1 MNYNVDNIR
10 NYIVECS
17 ECHFY
22 YVEMHLSLADVSKE
36 VLLSP
41 PSVKRRLDSLK
52 DIDRDM
58 YDTYMAEKR
67 TRKAGRKRA

>member
-1 MNYNVDNIR
+1 MKYKIDNIR
-10 NYIVECS
+10 DYIVECC

-22 YVEMHLSLADVSKE
+22 YVENHLSLADVSRE
-36 VLLSP
+36 VQLSP

-58 YDTYMAEKR
+58 YDTYIAEKK

>member
-1 MNYNVDNIR
+1 MKYNIENIR
-10 NYIVECS
+10 DYIVECC
-17 ECHFY
+17 ECHYY
-22 YVEMHLSLADVSKE
+22 YVENHMSLSEVSRE

-52 DIDRDM
+52 DIDIDM
-58 YDTYMAEKR
+58 YSTYLAEKK